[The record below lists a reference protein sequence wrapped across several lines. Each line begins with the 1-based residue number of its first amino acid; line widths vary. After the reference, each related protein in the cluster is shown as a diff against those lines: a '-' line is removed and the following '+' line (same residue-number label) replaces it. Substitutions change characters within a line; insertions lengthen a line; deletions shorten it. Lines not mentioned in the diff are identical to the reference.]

1 MADACGMHANR
12 ILCGEQAWAYRYA
25 AMVASEAVGE
35 GASAK
40 LTPAEIAQFLGIDEM
55 RISKERYEYTDS
67 SDGAKKKG
75 NIVSPNVV
83 FAFNGQAGVDVDDP
97 STFKRFY
104 LGEGYSTFIEDKGY
118 TKNIT
123 VAHYSMLAQTGVG
136 ACKSITV
143 SNA

>member
-1 MADACGMHANR
+1 
-12 ILCGEQAWAYRYA
+12 
-25 AMVASEAVGE
+25 
-35 GASAK
+35 
-40 LTPAEIAQFLGIDEM
+40 M
-55 RISKERYEYTDS
+55 RISKDRYEYTDS